1 MPSIGGTAAAR
12 IRNRQRPLSDGC
24 DKVGVLEMSEHGR
37 RQSIR
42 RWNYA
47 PAGRA
52 MILGVSPLSPIS
64 TRWYKG
70 ACAEIAVVA

>member
-1 MPSIGGTAAAR
+1 
-12 IRNRQRPLSDGC
+12 
-24 DKVGVLEMSEHGR
+24 MSEHGR

-47 PAGRA
+47 TAGRA